1 MNNISQSEINRID
14 DLFETYYTS
23 GEYPAVNKDIVKK
36 IIDVKPN
43 DMVKYE
49 TEELQE
55 KYIEYFKL
63 VDSLDKNKLKDYLKT
78 LKNADIIDNQVL
90 EGEDSFLMSLYS
102 NVEKKHALDI
112 ILKKDKLTHDL
123 IKKSHELLL
132 KGTTSA
138 NLDTANYRDNNRRFV
153 GTYENGVRNIQFL
166 PLHTKY
172 IESAMN
178 DFIDY
183 YNTQE
188 NDINNLFI
196 KPIRIHGIIASL
208 QVFNDGNTRFG
219 RLLQNVKLYN
229 QTNQMLGTKY
239 DNPTIYLTRSY
250 QPYRRD
256 YREKLAELAINPN
269 EDNINKWLL
278 FNLRRAGEEIFVNS
292 DRIEKVKLLK
302 K

>member
-188 NDINNLFI
+188 NDINNLFT

>member
-49 TEELQE
+49 IEELQE

-188 NDINNLFI
+188 NDINNLFT

-219 RLLQNVKLYN
+219 RLLQNVKLYK

-278 FNLRRAGEEIFVNS
+278 FNLRRAEEEIFVNS

>member
-1 MNNISQSEINRID
+1 MEERVKKY
-14 DLFETYYTS
+14 FEN
-23 GEYPAVNKDIVKK
+23 PRK

-102 NVEKKHALDI
+102 NVEKKHALNI

-196 KPIRIHGIIASL
+196 K
-208 QVFNDGNTRFG
+208 
-219 RLLQNVKLYN
+219 RLINFYWGVKK
-229 QTNQMLGTKY
+229 TNY
-239 DNPTIYLTRSY
+239 V
-250 QPYRRD
+250 
-256 YREKLAELAINPN
+256 EK
-269 EDNINKWLL
+269 
-278 FNLRRAGEEIFVNS
+278 
-292 DRIEKVKLLK
+292 
-302 K
+302 

>member
-23 GEYPAVNKDIVKK
+23 GEYPAVNKDIVKR

-188 NDINNLFI
+188 NDINNLFT

-219 RLLQNVKLYN
+219 RLLQNVKLYK

-278 FNLRRAGEEIFVNS
+278 FNLRRAEEEIFVNA

>member
-219 RLLQNVKLYN
+219 RLLQNVKLYK

>member
-55 KYIEYFKL
+55 KYIEYLKL

-188 NDINNLFI
+188 NDINNLFT

-219 RLLQNVKLYN
+219 RLLQNVKLYK

>member
-55 KYIEYFKL
+55 KYIEYLKL

-112 ILKKDKLTHDL
+112 ILKKDKLTHEL

-219 RLLQNVKLYN
+219 RLLQNVKLYK

>member
-63 VDSLDKNKLKDYLKT
+63 VDSLDKNKLKEYLKT

-188 NDINNLFI
+188 NDINNLFT

-219 RLLQNVKLYN
+219 RLLQNVKLYK

>member
-112 ILKKDKLTHDL
+112 ILKKDNLTHDL

-188 NDINNLFI
+188 NDINNLFT

-219 RLLQNVKLYN
+219 RLLQNVKLYK

-278 FNLRRAGEEIFVNS
+278 FNLRRAEEEIFVNS

>member
-55 KYIEYFKL
+55 KYIEYLKL

-219 RLLQNVKLYN
+219 RLLQNVKLYK

>member
-1 MNNISQSEINRID
+1 MNTISQNEFNRVD
-14 DLFETYYTS
+14 ELFETYYKS
-23 GEYPAVNKDIVKK
+23 GEYPAVNEDIVNR
-36 IIDVKPN
+36 IIDAKSN

-49 TEELQE
+49 TEELLDNYG
-55 KYIEYFKL
+55 KYLKL
-63 VDSLDKNKLKDYLKT
+63 VDSLDKNKLRDYLKA
-78 LKNADIIDNQVL
+78 LKNSDIIDNQVL

-102 NVEKKHALDI
+102 NVEKKHALDA
-112 ILKKDKLTHDL
+112 ILKKDKLNHDL

-153 GTYENGVRNIQFL
+153 GTYENGVRNIHFL

-172 IESAMN
+172 IEGAMN
-178 DFIDY
+178 NFIDY
-183 YNTQE
+183 YNAQE
-188 NDINNLFI
+188 NDINNLFL
-196 KPIRIHGIIASL
+196 KPIKIHGIIASL

-219 RLLQNVKLYN
+219 RLLQNVKLYK

-256 YREKLAELAINPN
+256 YREKIDELAIEPT
-269 EDNINKWLL
+269 EENINRWLL
-278 FNLRRAGEEIFVNS
+278 FNLRRAQEEMFVNS
-292 DRIEKVKLLK
+292 NRIESVKILK